1 MYICSLLTSIIHLQQ
16 SAEGNV
22 SASEK
27 SKEDALFE
35 ESLKTLVLFRVC
47 IARTVNFTELAPS
60 THTLKVQ
67 EHQSAGVGIELK
79 VYFSI
84 CFNNGQTFH

>member
-1 MYICSLLTSIIHLQQ
+1 MHFQQ
-16 SAEGNV
+16 SSAGIV
-22 SASEK
+22 SASEQ
-27 SKEDALFE
+27 SKDDTLFE
-35 ESLKTLVLFRVC
+35 EGLKTLVLFRVC
-47 IARTVNFTELAPS
+47 IARTVHFTELAPS
-60 THTLKVQ
+60 KHSELVVSAASLKVQ